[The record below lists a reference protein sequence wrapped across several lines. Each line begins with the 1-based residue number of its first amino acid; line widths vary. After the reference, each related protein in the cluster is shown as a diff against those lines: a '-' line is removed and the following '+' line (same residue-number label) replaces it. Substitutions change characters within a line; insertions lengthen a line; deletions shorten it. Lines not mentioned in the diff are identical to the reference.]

1 MAYGI
6 FIEIGFSVQALH
18 FRNFQRNLMV
28 ESRRSRNSV
37 DDGLVIDCLLYTS
50 THAICLLKNTVKITR
65 IIISNS
71 IYDIGDGQIRIPQ
84 IGPGSVQADAL

>member
-1 MAYGI
+1 MVSILDLKKENNDAILYYKRRY
-6 FIEIGFSVQALH
+6 FPSSLDSVLKTPA
-18 FRNFQRNLMV
+18 
-28 ESRRSRNSV
+28 
-37 DDGLVIDCLLYTS
+37 ILLG
-50 THAICLLKNTVKITR
+50 THAICLLKNTVKITC